1 MADVKIRKLP
11 DWVSAAH
18 KSRAQNAGRSMEEE
32 LRLLLTT
39 AALRPQ
45 KDLTRR
51 IAAFRNSLRR
61 KHGILP
67 DSTPQIRADRQAR
80 GGRSSTP
87 AWQ

>member
-11 DWVSAAH
+11 DWVLAAH
-18 KSRAQNAGRSMEEE
+18 KSRAQNAGHSLEEE

-45 KDLTRR
+45 QELTRK

-61 KHGILP
+61 KHGLLP
-67 DSTPQIRADRQAR
+67 DSTPQIREDREAR
-80 GGRSSTP
+80 G
-87 AWQ
+87 